1 MDIIDITKL
10 NVADIYK
17 NTIQTIID
25 IINDIIFLTNDT
37 YYNNEYKILY
47 NNVLNIIFKNDRIFY
62 VGIIFVILSFVIY
75 FIDGV
80 SI

>member
-1 MDIIDITKL
+1 MDITKL
-10 NVADIYK
+10 NVGEIYR

-25 IINDIIFLTNDT
+25 IINDITFLANDN
-37 YYNNEYKILY
+37 YYDNNYKTLY
-47 NNVLNIIFKNDRIFY
+47 NNIFNIIFKNDRIFY

-75 FIDGV
+75 FIDGL

>member
-1 MDIIDITKL
+1 MDITKL
-10 NVADIYK
+10 NVGEIYR

-25 IINDIIFLTNDT
+25 IINDITFLANDT
-37 YYNNEYKILY
+37 YYDNNYKTLY
-47 NNVLNIIFKNDRIFY
+47 YNIFNIIFKNDRIFY

-75 FIDGV
+75 FIDGL